1 MAKSIPGN
9 ISELGKGSE
18 RTDTLTVGAKKALGN
33 MVQEYG
39 LDKGLQVFLDKA
51 REQGTGKTL
60 RQKVN
65 SIYKQGAKLRKD

>member
-1 MAKSIPGN
+1 
-9 ISELGKGSE
+9 LGRESRG

-33 MVQEYG
+33 MVNEYG

-51 REQGTGKTL
+51 RERGTGKTL

-65 SIYKQGAKLRKD
+65 STYKTGAKLK